1 MLASFAH
8 SGSFASSQVEVVSG
22 ADSGALQA
30 VKISAALNAITILF
44 MVSELVL
51 VELAA
56 IAGLIDFAICRNR
69 DVPIFEVAILITV
82 VKEEAYLLFHV
93 FAHND
98 EQVRFRLIYG
108 R

>member
-44 MVSELVL
+44 MINELVL

-56 IAGLIDFAICRNR
+56 IAGLIDFAI
-69 DVPIFEVAILITV
+69 
-82 VKEEAYLLFHV
+82 
-93 FAHND
+93 
-98 EQVRFRLIYG
+98 
-108 R
+108 